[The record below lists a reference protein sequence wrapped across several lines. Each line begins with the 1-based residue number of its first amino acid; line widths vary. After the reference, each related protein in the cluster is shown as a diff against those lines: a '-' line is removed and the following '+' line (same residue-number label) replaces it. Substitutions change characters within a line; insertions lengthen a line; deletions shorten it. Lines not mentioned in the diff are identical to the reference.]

1 MIKSLTNS
9 LNSGPKAE
17 QSKMALQGVDSSPQ
31 KFADNMNE
39 LLTDELTMDITK
51 PQQNG
56 PKTAIDSVS
65 DSGDSVS
72 VTSSLEMG
80 EERIFLTSFQETLT
94 DLTGLPNSD
103 LTNTAAGASIPAELT
118 LNMVQA
124 GRKLVGSFSEVSNI
138 GMMSPKTATSTS
150 PKAIFTPLALEM
162 VGIGNSLANTS
173 EELSLSLDAGNRG
186 QMSKAADTPLS
197 DLRLEAGVD
206 RAAVV
211 STAGSAKT
219 NMTATQS
226 GSVDAGIKLSNT
238 EAQQL
243 ADEMATH
250 VRVLKSQ
257 SGGEVKLN
265 LHPAELGRMSISVS
279 TEGSETKVIFV
290 VENTQARQSIETAL
304 PRLREMLYEAGL
316 SLTESDVSE
325 RQDDPKSTEEDDQET
340 ASSVD
345 SANTKSCIM
354 RPIEKSVLIDP
365 DRLLDTFA

>member
-9 LNSGPKAE
+9 LDSGPKAE

-39 LLTDELTMDITK
+39 LLTDGLTMDITK

-65 DSGDSVS
+65 ASGDSVS

-80 EERIFLTSFQETLT
+80 EECIFLTSFQETLT

-124 GRKLVGSFSEVSNI
+124 GRKLAGSFLEIPNT
-138 GMMSPKTATSTS
+138 GMTSSKMAPSTASAAT
-150 PKAIFTPLALEM
+150 FTPSQLETM
-162 VGIGNSLANTS
+162 EIGNSLASTS
-173 EELSLSLDAGNRG
+173 EELSLLLNDANRG
-186 QMSKAADTPLS
+186 QMSKAADTPLP

-219 NMTATQS
+219 NVTATQS

-304 PRLREMLYEAGL
+304 PRLREMLDEAGL

-325 RQDDPKSTEEDDQET
+325 RQDDPKSTEEDDQDKG
-340 ASSVD
+340 SLVD
-345 SANTKSCIM
+345 SGETKSSNV
-354 RPIEKSVLIDP
+354 RPIEMSVFIDP

>member
-1 MIKSLTNS
+1 M
-9 LNSGPKAE
+9 
-17 QSKMALQGVDSSPQ
+17 
-31 KFADNMNE
+31 
-39 LLTDELTMDITK
+39 
-51 PQQNG
+51 
-56 PKTAIDSVS
+56 
-65 DSGDSVS
+65 
-72 VTSSLEMG
+72 
-80 EERIFLTSFQETLT
+80 
-94 DLTGLPNSD
+94 
-103 LTNTAAGASIPAELT
+103 
-118 LNMVQA
+118 
-124 GRKLVGSFSEVSNI
+124 
-138 GMMSPKTATSTS
+138 
-150 PKAIFTPLALEM
+150 
-162 VGIGNSLANTS
+162 
-173 EELSLSLDAGNRG
+173 
-186 QMSKAADTPLS
+186 S

-304 PRLREMLYEAGL
+304 PRLREMLDEAGL

-325 RQDDPKSTEEDDQET
+325 RQDDPKSTNEDEQET

-354 RPIEKSVLIDP
+354 RPIETSVFIDP